1 MDNKQF
7 YFHLL
12 HLLER
17 RFRKSKKS
25 KIKSF
30 KRSKYNVFVREM
42 TVYKGC
48 IIGFGK
54 LGLHL
59 SQFSAF
65 KEIKINF
72 ICEQNIL

>member
-1 MDNKQF
+1 
-7 YFHLL
+7 
-12 HLLER
+12 
-17 RFRKSKKS
+17 
-25 KIKSF
+25 
-30 KRSKYNVFVREM
+30 M

-54 LGLHL
+54 LGLLHL

-72 ICEQNIL
+72 ICEQNNFIKKP

>member
-1 MDNKQF
+1 
-7 YFHLL
+7 
-12 HLLER
+12 
-17 RFRKSKKS
+17 
-25 KIKSF
+25 
-30 KRSKYNVFVREM
+30 M

-54 LGLHL
+54 LGLLHL

-72 ICEQNIL
+72 ICEQNNFIKKTLIVFLITLKLLMITKKFLRVKLILL

>member
-1 MDNKQF
+1 
-7 YFHLL
+7 
-12 HLLER
+12 
-17 RFRKSKKS
+17 
-25 KIKSF
+25 
-30 KRSKYNVFVREM
+30 M

-54 LGLHL
+54 LGLLHL

-72 ICEQNIL
+72 ICEQNNFIKKNLNSFFNNIEIVNDYKKIPTSELILL